1 MKPARR
7 SSILHAIAFPL
18 AILLYWQALGWIA
31 FGLLEPGIS
40 QSTGSPVDSRLV
52 LTVGIVMAIATTI
65 LGSFLLYYRTTT
77 LQRDVFPQHKTLH
90 KCLNCGHTIREGV
103 STCPYCGSQTLF

>member
-1 MKPARR
+1 MKPAKR
-7 SSILHAIAFPL
+7 SSILHAITLPL
-18 AILLYWQALGWIA
+18 TILLYWQALGWIA

-52 LTVGIVMAIATTI
+52 LSVGIVMAIATAI
-65 LGSFLLYYRTTT
+65 VGSFLLYYRTTT
-77 LQRDVFPQHKTLH
+77 SQREVFPQHKTLH
-90 KCLNCGHTIREGV
+90 KCLNCGHTIHEGS

>member
-40 QSTGSPVDSRLV
+40 QSTGSPVDSRFV
-52 LTVGIVMAIATTI
+52 LSVGIVMTIATTI
-65 LGSFLLYYRTTT
+65 LGSFLLYYRPSTSGSVWA
-77 LQRDVFPQHKTLH
+77 QSFHPGWIGHKEMIALSAD
-90 KCLNCGHTIREGV
+90 KLGK
-103 STCPYCGSQTLF
+103 